1 MNVRVEKS
9 VDATIVRLSGDLT
22 LATSGPV
29 RNELVKLVNSLEGKR
44 MIIDMREVSALDSM
58 GVATLVEALKMS
70 RDKHIELVLAGV
82 HGDVREVLTSSSL
95 NKVFNIVEE
104 PT

>member
-1 MNVRVEKS
+1 
-9 VDATIVRLSGDLT
+9 
-22 LATSGPV
+22 
-29 RNELVKLVNSLEGKR
+29 
-44 MIIDMREVSALDSM
+44 M